1 MNCNYEVIRLIQQN
15 SGGHII
21 MDCVEGEILG
31 EYLLRCP
38 KVEKRVLFQWIA
50 QLLEQLKCI
59 ERIQGCI
66 DYRYLTPFYI
76 VLKSDQ
82 SISLLNFKAKL
93 NQKCVHRVSMYPILR
108 QFYPQNGA
116 YSDTYAFGKTLQ
128 FLLAKA
134 EVYPSLTL
142 KETYKLQTI
151 ISKCLNPISKIKQI
165 CFADL
170 FFDISVNKK
179 SPIKGRKPGNR
190 VCDSWHV
197 L

>member
-1 MNCNYEVIRLIQQN
+1 MNCDYEVIRLIQQN
-15 SGGHII
+15 SGGHVI

-116 YSDTYAFGKTLQ
+116 YGDTYAFGKTLQ
-128 FLLAKA
+128 FLLAKT
-134 EVYPSLTL
+134 EIHPELTK
-142 KETYKLQTI
+142 KETIKLQKI
-151 ISKCLNPISKIKQI
+151 ILKCLGQVAKRTNLKFKDIIFDVSKK
-165 CFADL
+165 
-170 FFDISVNKK
+170 
-179 SPIKGRKPGNR
+179 
-190 VCDSWHV
+190 
-197 L
+197 

>member
-1 MNCNYEVIRLIQQN
+1 MNCDYEVIRLIQQN
-15 SGGHII
+15 SSGHII

-38 KVEKRVLFQWIA
+38 KVEKNLLFQWIS

-59 ERIQGCI
+59 EKIQGNI

-93 NQKCVHRVSMYPILR
+93 NQKYVHRISMYPILH
-108 QFYPQNGA
+108 QFYPPNGVC
-116 YSDTYAFGKTLQ
+116 SDTYAFGKTLQ
-128 FLLAKA
+128 FILAKI
-134 EVYPSLTL
+134 EVTPRLTVI
-142 KETYKLQTI
+142 ETHKLQTI
-151 ISKCLNPISKIKQI
+151 ISKCLSSINIKNQVR
-165 CFADL
+165 FADL
-170 FFDISVNKK
+170 FFDIPTNKK
-179 SPIKGRKPGNR
+179 TPQKGRKPGNR
-190 VCDSWHV
+190 DCDSWHV

>member
-1 MNCNYEVIRLIQQN
+1 MNCDYEVIRLIQQN

-38 KVEKRVLFQWIA
+38 KVEKQVLFQWMS

-59 ERIQGCI
+59 ERIQGII

-82 SISLLNFKAKL
+82 TISLLNFKAKL
-93 NQKCVHRVSMYPILR
+93 NQKSVHRVSMYPLLR
-108 QFYPQNGA
+108 QFYPENGT

-128 FLLAKA
+128 FLLAKT
-134 EVYPSLTL
+134 EINPRLTR
-142 KETYKLQTI
+142 KEIYKLQTI
-151 ISKCLNPISKIKQI
+151 ISKCLSPISIKNQI
-165 CFADL
+165 RFADI
-170 FFDISVNKK
+170 FFDFSAKK
-179 SPIKGRKPGNR
+179 SSHKREEAR
-190 VCDSWHV
+190 
-197 L
+197 

>member
-1 MNCNYEVIRLIQQN
+1 MNCDYEVIRLIQQN
-15 SGGHII
+15 SSGHII

-59 ERIQGCI
+59 ERIQGSI

-93 NQKCVHRVSMYPILR
+93 NQKCIHRISMYPILR
-108 QFYPQNGA
+108 QFYPPNGTC
-116 YSDTYAFGKTLQ
+116 SDTYSFGKTLQ
-128 FLLAKA
+128 FLLAKT
-134 EVYPSLTL
+134 EITPELTIV
-142 KETYKLQTI
+142 ETYKLQSI
-151 ISKCLNPISKIKQI
+151 ISKCLSSINRKNPIR
-165 CFADL
+165 FADL
-170 FFDISVNKK
+170 FFDISQK
-179 SPIKGRKPGNR
+179 
-190 VCDSWHV
+190 
-197 L
+197 

>member
-1 MNCNYEVIRLIQQN
+1 MNCDYEVIRLIQQK

-38 KVEKRVLFQWIA
+38 CVEKKVLFQWIS

-59 ERIQGCI
+59 EKIQGSI

-76 VLKSDQ
+76 VLKADQ
-82 SISLLNFKAKL
+82 TISLLNFKAKL
-93 NQKCVHRVSMYPILR
+93 NQRCVHRISMYPILR
-108 QFYPQNGA
+108 QFYPQNGN

-128 FLLAKA
+128 FLLAKT
-134 EVYPSLTL
+134 EVNPCLTR
-142 KETYKLQTI
+142 KEIHRLQAI
-151 ISKCLNPISKIKQI
+151 ISKCLSVTSVNRRIQ
-165 CFADL
+165 FADL
-170 FFDISVNKK
+170 FFSVSQNKK
-179 SPIKGRKPGNR
+179 TPIRGRKPGNR
-190 VCDSWHV
+190 YHDSWHV